1 MALVNSS
8 LITIDDL
15 SNGEIEGL
23 FSLADEMSDSMNEQF
38 GVCQGKIM
46 ASLFFEPSTRT
57 RLSFE
62 TAMHRLGGR
71 VISAVDVKA
80 TSLAKGESIAD
91 MARVVGSYADIIV
104 IRHPWEGAA
113 KIVADYAGVPVI
125 NAGDGGHQHPT
136 QTLCDLYTIKKE
148 RQTIKGLKI
157 ALWGDLKYG
166 RTIHSLIFALA
177 KFGANIL
184 FFPSPGLEVPDH
196 VIKKLIIEYGGE
208 LEKSEAL
215 GTIVKDNLFPLDA
228 IYMTPNSPHQLA
240 MMPDINMEVELQA
253 GLDAL
258 YVTRPQKERFSAAEE
273 GQETKGIYPVVDKKM
288 LKGKAFRKTLVMHPL
303 PRVDELAYEV
313 DADPR
318 SMYFK
323 QAARGVPIRMA
334 LVALLLGAREI
345 SVHGE
350 DDSLASKID
359 YPTYRRDF
367 GVRCPNQKCVSI
379 QETETK
385 YIKPEFKVVDREPLT
400 VRCVYCEHG
409 FEPKYVASADWHEGR
424 LVNKIYHSADS
435 HWAKKIKPENLII
448 FGSASEAEAHGFKPS
463 QYVSAHHEE
472 NVDKKVSKKE
482 Q

>member
-1 MALVNSS
+1 MALANRS
-8 LITIDDL
+8 LVTIDDL

-23 FSLADEMSDSMNEQF
+23 FSLADEMSGSMNKQF
-38 GVCQGKIM
+38 GVCRGKIM

-62 TAMHRLGGR
+62 TAMHRLGGS
-71 VISAVDVKA
+71 VITASDIGA
-80 TSLAKGESIAD
+80 TSLSKGESIAD

-113 KIVADYAGVPVI
+113 KVVADYAGIPVI

-177 KFGANIL
+177 KFGADIL
-184 FFPSPGLEVPDH
+184 FFPSPGLEVPEH
-196 VIKKLIIEYGGE
+196 VIKKLIIEYGGK
-208 LEKSEAL
+208 LEKYQAL
-215 GTIVKDNLFPLDA
+215 GQTVKDSLFPLDA
-228 IYMTPNSPHQLA
+228 IYMTPSSPHQLA
-240 MMPDINMEVELQA
+240 MMSGINIEVELKT
-253 GLDAL
+253 GVDAL
-258 YVTRPQKERFSAAEE
+258 YVTRPQKERFTTTEKDRE
-273 GQETKGIYPVVDKKM
+273 LKGKYPVVDKRL

-303 PRVDELAYEV
+303 PRVDELAYEL

-334 LVALLLGAREI
+334 LVALLLGTKEI
-345 SVHGE
+345 SVPSE
-350 DDSLASKID
+350 DDSSVPKID

-400 VRCVYCEHG
+400 LRCVYCEHG
-409 FEPKYVASADWHEGR
+409 SEPKYVASSDWHEGR
-424 LVNKIYHSADS
+424 LTNKKYHSAGS
-435 HWAKKIKPENLII
+435 HWARKIKPENLII
-448 FGSASEAEAHGFKPS
+448 FDSESEAAAHGFKPS
-463 QYVSAHHEE
+463 QSVRVGH
-472 NVDKKVSKKE
+472 
-482 Q
+482 

>member
-1 MALVNSS
+1 MAVINRSLV
-8 LITIDDL
+8 TIDDL
-15 SNGEIEGL
+15 SNGEIEAL
-23 FSLADEMSDSMNEQF
+23 FSLADQMSDSMNEQF
-38 GVCQGKIM
+38 GLCHGKIM

-62 TAMHRLGGR
+62 TAMHRLGGS
-71 VISAVDVKA
+71 VISAVDIGA

-113 KIVADYAGVPVI
+113 KVVADYAGVPVI

-148 RQTIKGLKI
+148 RQTIRGLKI

-184 FFPSPGLEVPDH
+184 FCSSPGLEVPEH
-196 VIKKLIIEYGGE
+196 VVKKLTTEYGGE
-208 LEKSEAL
+208 LKRYEAL
-215 GTIVKDNLFPLDA
+215 DQAVKGGLLPLDA
-228 IYMTPNSPHQLA
+228 IYITPSSPHQLA
-240 MMPDINMEVELQA
+240 MMPDISIQVELKT
-253 GLDAL
+253 GVDAL
-258 YVTRPQKERFSAAEE
+258 YVTRLQTERLSATAE
-273 GQETKGIYPVVDKKM
+273 GQGLKEDYPVVDKKL
-288 LKGKAFRKTLVMHPL
+288 LKKKEFKKTLIMHPL

-323 QAARGVPIRMA
+323 QAARGVPVRMA
-334 LVALLLGAREI
+334 LIALLLGTKEI
-345 SVHGE
+345 SIPREE
-350 DDSLASKID
+350 DSFIQKID
-359 YPTYRRDF
+359 YPVYRRDF
-367 GVRCPNQKCVSI
+367 GIRCSNPRCVSI

-400 VRCVYCEHG
+400 LRCVYCEHG
-409 FEPKYVASADWHEGR
+409 SEPKYVASSDWHEGR
-424 LVNKIYHSADS
+424 LANKKYHSADS
-435 HWAKKIKPENLII
+435 HWTRKIKPENLII
-448 FGSASEAEAHGFKPS
+448 FDSESEAEAHGFKPS
-463 QYVSAHHEE
+463 HYVRAHH
-472 NVDKKVSKKE
+472 
-482 Q
+482 